1 MKNIRNRKI
10 YIKNKINTISMK
22 LKEKFKLLMKSVFV
36 QFGSAMTD
44 KNIALIWDGDE
55 DIKVGDNVYQ
65 EVENENDEIDYIAVD
80 AGEYILMDGRTVVVD
95 EESKVAEIRE
105 KEEEKPAEPETP
117 ETPAAMAET
126 PAAPEQP
133 ADPTT
138 EEIVTTDEEPFNA
151 EKAYA
156 ELKSMYDALKGEVEV
171 LKEQLGK
178 LLAVPADEDAFKAA
192 KKNETAEQKQF
203 MCKVAHK

>member
-1 MKNIRNRKI
+1 
-10 YIKNKINTISMK
+10 MK

-44 KNIALIWDGDE
+44 KGIALIWDGDE

-80 AGEYILMDGRTVVVD
+80 AGEYILEDGRTVVVD

-117 ETPAAMAET
+117 AQMEETPAT
-126 PAAPEQP
+126 EQP

-138 EEIVTTDEEPFNA
+138 AEVVTTDEAPFDP

-156 ELKSMYDALKGEVEV
+156 ELKDMYDALKGEVEV

-178 LLAVPADEDAFKAA
+178 LLAVPVEEDAFSAA
-192 KKNETAEQKQF
+192 KKNQEAEQKQF
-203 MCKVAHK
+203 MCKAVHK

>member
-1 MKNIRNRKI
+1 
-10 YIKNKINTISMK
+10 MK

-44 KNIALIWDGDE
+44 KGIAIIWDGDE
-55 DIKVGDNVYQ
+55 DVKVGDAVYQ
-65 EVENENDEIDYIAVD
+65 EVENENGEIDYIAID
-80 AGEYILMDGRTVVVD
+80 AGEYVLEDGRTVVVD

-105 KEEEKPAEPETP
+105 KEEETPAEPAEEP
-117 ETPAAMAET
+117 AQMEETPA
-126 PAAPEQP
+126 PEVP

-138 EEIVTTDEEPFNA
+138 EEIVTTDEEPFDA

-156 ELKSMYDALKGEVEV
+156 ELKGMYDALKGEVEA

-178 LLAVPADEDAFKAA
+178 LLEVPADEDAFKAA

>member
-1 MKNIRNRKI
+1 
-10 YIKNKINTISMK
+10 MK

-36 QFGSAMTD
+36 QFGSVVSAEGQQ
-44 KNIALIWDGDE
+44 IIWNEDGE
-55 DIKVGDNVYQ
+55 LAEGYEVYMEQ
-65 EVENENDEIDYIAVD
+65 ENEN
-80 AGEYILMDGRTVVVD
+80 GELEYVPVPDGQYRVEDKTIVVA
-95 EESKVAEIRE
+95 EGKVSEIRE
-105 KEEEKPAEPETP
+105 ETTVEPEEEPAH
-117 ETPAAMAET
+117 MAEEA

-138 EEIVTTDEEPFNA
+138 EEIITEPEEPFDA

-156 ELKSMYDALKGEVEV
+156 ELKSMYDGLKGEVEV

-178 LLAVPADEDAFKAA
+178 LLAVPAEDDAFKAA
-192 KKNETAEQKQF
+192 KKNEAAEQKQF

>member
-1 MKNIRNRKI
+1 ML
-10 YIKNKINTISMK
+10 K
-22 LKEKFKLLMKSVFV
+22 LKEKFKLLMKSIFT

-44 KNIALIWDGDE
+44 KGIALIWDGDE

-65 EVENENDEIDYIAVD
+65 EVENENGEIDYIAVD
-80 AGEYILMDGRTVVVD
+80 AGEYVLEDGRTVVVD

-105 KEEEKPAEPETP
+105 KEEEKPAEPATPAEMEETP
-117 ETPAAMAET
+117 
-126 PAAPEQP
+126 APEQP

-138 EEIVTTDEEPFNA
+138 EEIVTTDEEPFDP

-156 ELKSMYDALKGEVEV
+156 ELKGMYDALKGEVEV

-178 LLAVPADEDAFKAA
+178 LLEVPAEEDAFSAA
-192 KKNETAEQKQF
+192 KKNQEVEQKQF
-203 MCKVAHK
+203 MCKVAKK

>member
-1 MKNIRNRKI
+1 
-10 YIKNKINTISMK
+10 MK

-44 KNIALIWDGDE
+44 KGIAIIWDGDE
-55 DIKVGDNVYQ
+55 DVKVGDAVYQ
-65 EVENENDEIDYIAVD
+65 EVENENGEIDYIAID
-80 AGEYILMDGRTVVVD
+80 AGEYILEDGRTVVVD

-105 KEEEKPAEPETP
+105 KEEETPAEPETP
-117 ETPAAMAET
+117 ANMEETPV
-126 PAAPEQP
+126 APEAP

-138 EEIVTTDEEPFNA
+138 EEIITTDEEPFDA

-156 ELKSMYDALKGEVEV
+156 ELKGMYDALKGEVEV

-178 LLAVPADEDAFKAA
+178 LLAVPAEEDAFSAE
-192 KKNETAEQKQF
+192 KKNKEAEQKQF
-203 MCKVAHK
+203 MCKAAHK

>member
-1 MKNIRNRKI
+1 
-10 YIKNKINTISMK
+10 MK

-80 AGEYILMDGRTVVVD
+80 AGEYILEDGRTVVVD

-117 ETPAAMAET
+117 AQMEETPA
-126 PAAPEQP
+126 PEAP

-138 EEIVTTDEEPFNA
+138 EEVVTTDEEPFDA

-156 ELKSMYDALKGEVEV
+156 ELKGMYDALKGEVEV

-178 LLAVPADEDAFKAA
+178 LLEVPAEDDAFKAA
-192 KKNETAEQKQF
+192 KKNETAEQKHF
-203 MCKVAHK
+203 MCKAAHK

>member
-1 MKNIRNRKI
+1 
-10 YIKNKINTISMK
+10 MK

-80 AGEYILMDGRTVVVD
+80 AGEYVLEDGRTVVVD

-105 KEEEKPAEPETP
+105 KEEERPAEPETP
-117 ETPAAMAET
+117 AQMEETP
-126 PAAPEQP
+126 APEQP

-138 EEIVTTDEEPFNA
+138 EEVVTTDEAPFDP

-156 ELKSMYDALKGEVEV
+156 ELKDMYDALKGEVEV

-178 LLAVPADEDAFKAA
+178 LLEVPVEEDAFSAA
-192 KKNETAEQKQF
+192 KKNKEVEQKQF
-203 MCKVAHK
+203 MCKAAHK

>member
-1 MKNIRNRKI
+1 
-10 YIKNKINTISMK
+10 MK

-44 KNIALIWDGDE
+44 KGIALIWDGDE

-65 EVENENDEIDYIAVD
+65 EVENENNEIDYIAVD
-80 AGEYILMDGRTVVVD
+80 AGEYILEDGRTVVVD

-105 KEEEKPAEPETP
+105 KEEEKPAETP
-117 ETPAAMAET
+117 AEMEETPA
-126 PAAPEQP
+126 PEAP

-138 EEIVTTDEEPFNA
+138 EEVVTTDEEPFDP

-178 LLAVPADEDAFKAA
+178 LLEVPAEEDAFSAA
-192 KKNETAEQKQF
+192 KMNKEIEQKQF
-203 MCKVAHK
+203 ICKAAHK

>member
-1 MKNIRNRKI
+1 
-10 YIKNKINTISMK
+10 MK

-80 AGEYILMDGRTVVVD
+80 AGEYVLEDGRTLVVD
-95 EESKVAEIRE
+95 EESKVAETRE
-105 KEEEKPAEPETP
+105 KEEEKPAEPAEP
-117 ETPAAMAET
+117 ETPAEIEET
-126 PAAPEQP
+126 PAAESP

-138 EEIVTTDEEPFNA
+138 EEVVTTDEAPFDP

-156 ELKSMYDALKGEVEV
+156 ELKYMYDALKGEVEA

-178 LLAVPADEDAFKAA
+178 LLEGPAEDVAVKAA
-192 KKNETAEQKQF
+192 KKNEAAEQKHF
-203 MCKVAHK
+203 MCKAAHK

>member
-1 MKNIRNRKI
+1 
-10 YIKNKINTISMK
+10 MK

-44 KNIALIWDGDE
+44 KGIALIWDGDE
-55 DIKVGDNVYQ
+55 DVKVGDAVYQ
-65 EVENENDEIDYIAVD
+65 EVENENGEIDYIAVD
-80 AGEYILMDGRTVVVD
+80 PGEYVLEDGRTVVVD

-105 KEEEKPAEPETP
+105 KEEEKPAEEPAEP
-117 ETPAAMAET
+117 AQMEETPA
-126 PAAPEQP
+126 PEAP

-138 EEIVTTDEEPFNA
+138 EEVVTTDEEPFDA

-156 ELKSMYDALKGEVEV
+156 ELKSMYDALKGEIEV

-203 MCKVAHK
+203 MCKAAHK